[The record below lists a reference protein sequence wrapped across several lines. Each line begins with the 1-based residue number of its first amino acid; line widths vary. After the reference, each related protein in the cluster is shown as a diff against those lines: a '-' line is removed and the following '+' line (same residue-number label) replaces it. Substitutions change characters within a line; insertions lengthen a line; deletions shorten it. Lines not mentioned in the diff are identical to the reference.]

1 MTEDS
6 DEMYDFS
13 DEQDEYYEYSED
25 EYLAE
30 DETSDS
36 YIYDTISVT
45 IIFIIHFYTPK
56 KALIKCNSLVTHDF
70 ENLS

>member
-6 DEMYDFS
+6 DEMYFS
-13 DEQDEYYEYSED
+13 DEEDED

-36 YIYDTISVT
+36 YIYDTFSVT
-45 IIFIIHFYTPK
+45 IIFVIHFYILK